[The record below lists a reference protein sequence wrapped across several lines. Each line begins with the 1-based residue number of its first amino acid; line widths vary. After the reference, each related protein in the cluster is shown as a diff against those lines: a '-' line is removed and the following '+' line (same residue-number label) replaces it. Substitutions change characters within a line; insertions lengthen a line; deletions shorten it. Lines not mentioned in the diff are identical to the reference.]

1 MGEKAVGRIKPF
13 AASGFDGMAEMHGVP
28 VDDDGGEQVEA
39 RDPVVLALPSRTH
52 EVTHQMAGS
61 YSSVICDGRSMA
73 SRNKRRI
80 TAVSPL
86 MR

>member
-39 RDPVVLALPSRTH
+39 RDPVVLALPSRTLKSPTKWLAATRRSFATGGPWH
-52 EVTHQMAGS
+52 HAT
-61 YSSVICDGRSMA
+61 SVG
-73 SRNKRRI
+73 
-80 TAVSPL
+80 
-86 MR
+86 